1 MKTGSEQISVTASQ
15 LSSLLAPRKETTP
28 TPLLIIHSYSQFP
41 RNWPWS
47 QDLIFFWKENPY
59 LSVWEVPASIHV
71 WGLIPS
77 TVGSLVWNKIFMSRS
92 CGEEWWNRTWVMVHY
107 REPGAYSQFQAGW
120 LPLLSMPH
128 LWNGIS
134 VFQSSVDIVETA
146 WALPS
151 DWPVSKSLNDL
162 AIFSKA
168 ESVWVL
174 SCKGKGPASEWFYWR
189 QICWRDIEKLI
200 EFPGCLGN

>member
-47 QDLIFFWKENPY
+47 QDLVFFWKENPY

-134 VFQSSVDIVETA
+134 VFPEQCRYSGDSM
-146 WALPS
+146 
-151 DWPVSKSLNDL
+151 
-162 AIFSKA
+162 
-168 ESVWVL
+168 
-174 SCKGKGPASEWFYWR
+174 GPAFRLTSVQILEWP
-189 QICWRDIEKLI
+189 C
-200 EFPGCLGN
+200 CLLQGWIRLSS